1 MNVKSRLARCEM
13 FDVSPV
19 SRLSI
24 PITVKP
30 RSSSVSARCDPMK
43 PAAPVT
49 TTRCLVGMLVE
60 EPAEQRQ
67 PHDLEVE
74 AYRPVLDVIEVV
86 LDALLD
92 RRVPAPAVDL
102 RPAGDAGLHLV
113 PQHVLR
119 NLVLELRHEQR

>member
-19 SRLSI
+19 SRLSV
-24 PITVKP
+24 PMTVKP
-30 RSSSVSARCDPMK
+30 HSSNVAARCDPMK

-60 EPAEQRQ
+60 EPAEQRE

-74 AYRPVLDVIEVV
+74 AHRPVLDVVEVV

-92 RRVPAPAVDL
+92 RGVPPPAVHL
-102 RPAGDAGLHLV
+102 R
-113 PQHVLR
+113 
-119 NLVLELRHEQR
+119 